1 MLNFKIILFNIG
13 ILKMIIVNDKQ
24 LKTLIVKKEH
34 ILKMHTQKIS
44 TSKQKIR

>member
-1 MLNFKIILFNIG
+1 
-13 ILKMIIVNDKQ
+13 MIIVNDKQ

-34 ILKMHTQKIS
+34 TLKMRAPKIS

>member
-1 MLNFKIILFNIG
+1 
-13 ILKMIIVNDKQ
+13 MIIVNGKQ

>member
-1 MLNFKIILFNIG
+1 
-13 ILKMIIVNDKQ
+13 MIIVNDKQ
-24 LKTLIVKKEH
+24 LKTLIVKKKEH